1 VREESEPG
9 SQAARAPGQ
18 AVALA
23 SQPVALVSLLLA
35 LSSASCSAPG
45 LQAGDALPSYAAPKA
60 RRSGGAQE
68 LGSDVIRYRRLT
80 REDFRGS
87 EPPPEFAPQRD
98 RIGAATCAYLAPR
111 PEMSIALV
119 AVASNGAVTSYQASP
134 EGVGFRALMNRDC
147 SWWNA
152 EQTRIPPDYVLEHE
166 QIHFALLE
174 IHARRLDAR
183 AGELAQAAT
192 ASSSD
197 PDEAIR
203 LAHAKLE
210 AELSK
215 ALAKAMQRQREFDED
230 TSMGFRPDRQA
241 VWLERVRAELVQTS
255 EAAGEQR

>member
-1 VREESEPG
+1 MT
-9 SQAARAPGQ
+9 RASLLP
-18 AVALA
+18 ALA
-23 SQPVALVSLLLA
+23 SLLLA
-35 LSSASCSAPG
+35 LSAASCGAPG
-45 LQAGDALPSYAAPKA
+45 VQAGDALPSYAAPQA
-60 RRSGGAQE
+60 RRFGGAQD
-68 LGSDVIRYRRLT
+68 LDSDVIRYRRLT

-98 RIGAATCAYLAPR
+98 RIGAATCAYLAPL

-119 AVASNGAVTSYQASP
+119 TVASSGAETRYRATP

-152 EQTRIPPDYVLEHE
+152 EQTRLPPDYVLEHE

-183 AGELAQAAT
+183 AAELAQGAT

-197 PDEAIR
+197 PDEAVR

-210 AELSK
+210 AELST

-241 VWLERVRAELVQTS
+241 VWLERVRTELEQTS
-255 EAAGEQR
+255 EAVDEQR

>member
-1 VREESEPG
+1 MRRGLEPG
-9 SQAARAPGQ
+9 GRAARAP
-18 AVALA
+18 AHPVALA
-23 SQPVALVSLLLA
+23 PPLFALVSLLLA
-35 LSSASCSAPG
+35 LSSASCSASG
-45 LQAGDALPSYAAPKA
+45 FQTGDALPSYAAPKA
-60 RRSGGAQE
+60 RRFGGAQE
-68 LGSDVIRYRRLT
+68 LGGDVIRYRRLT

-111 PEMSIALV
+111 PEMSIAV
-119 AVASNGAVTSYQASP
+119 VSVASNETEASYRASP

-183 AGELAQAAT
+183 AGELAQSAT
-192 ASSSD
+192 VSSSD
-197 PDEAIR
+197 PDEALR

-210 AELSK
+210 AELST

-241 VWLERVRAELVQTS
+241 VWLERVRAELAQTS